1 MLTLM
6 PSALHLTGSD
16 LARLV
21 QRGLGDRARA
31 VTCTLIDDDIRLA
44 LAGLDASR
52 WLPRLDLDIAVT
64 PTLEVERQEITLR
77 WRVVP
82 SSLTGIIASPVQHFG
97 VGTKVIDALI
107 ERLGWQDAVISRDNE
122 SVVIVL
128 ARLTSFQHLGIS
140 VRTLEITDVVTV
152 EFELR

>member
-1 MLTLM
+1 M
-6 PSALHLTGSD
+6 PSALHLTGPD

-31 VTCTLIDDDIRLA
+31 VSCTLTNKDIRL
-44 LAGLDASR
+44 GLTGVDASR

-64 PTLEVERQEITLR
+64 PALEVERQEITLR
-77 WRVVP
+77 WRIVP
-82 SSLTGIIASPVQHFG
+82 SSLTGIIASPAQHLG

-122 SVVIVL
+122 SVVIAL
-128 ARLTSFQHLGIS
+128 AKLASLQRLGIN